1 MVIAFS
7 AITISAANQADK
19 NNQQNNKISE
29 QAYYKWEELYQ
40 ICINEYDSCIK
51 DATIDDGKKLKKL
64 KMSEVEYNSYKDLC
78 SKLKSSIV
86 QLKTASD
93 FNTPIDF
100 DINKW
105 DSLSCKFREVIKSNI
120 KDELGDDNYKTWEK
134 KCSALKDYY
143 SKLSENYKNA
153 KHAYAESLIKNDINQ
168 KTKISQ
174 LEAQNDSLTKKLEAQ
189 DKKQDPCN
197 LWYDYQEKQI
207 LSKLRNTLSE
217 YETETLLGIT
227 KTDINALSTLSNKVK
242 ENYEK
247 MQRGEK
253 VNDNNITIWKQKS
266 DEIYNK
272 IYNNALKYKKWTKTY
287 NITKETAMLWNNH
300 YTSFYNA
307 YTNLSKKKSPQTSSH
322 NGASE
327 QNYERLS
334 SSNLLTENK
343 KLKSAATQAFE
354 VCLFYP
360 LAVKYNKEYVDYA
373 YDAAKKLIDAEI
385 HTETLAMKNDW
396 YKYSPLLKNYGL
408 YNTNVINYI
417 NWCKSVIT
425 KYKGNISTND
435 ITYFKDKLKFYY
447 DLYKTNVTITYLDN
461 VIDEFYSMLE
471 KNVSK
476 NKNIEPNAIDNFI
489 RIYLK

>member
-1 MVIAFS
+1 M
-7 AITISAANQADK
+7 
-19 NNQQNNKISE
+19 
-29 QAYYKWEELYQ
+29 
-40 ICINEYDSCIK
+40 
-51 DATIDDGKKLKKL
+51 KKLL
-64 KMSEVEYNSYKDLC
+64 LILFISLFFNGINSY
-78 SKLKSSIV
+78 
-86 QLKTASD
+86 
-93 FNTPIDF
+93 
-100 DINKW
+100 
-105 DSLSCKFREVIKSNI
+105 
-120 KDELGDDNYKTWEK
+120 
-134 KCSALKDYY
+134 
-143 SKLSENYKNA
+143 
-153 KHAYAESLIKNDINQ
+153 
-168 KTKISQ
+168 
-174 LEAQNDSLTKKLEAQ
+174 AQ
-189 DKKQDPCN
+189 DKCN
-197 LWYDYQEKQI
+197 IWYDYQEKQI

-217 YETETLLGIT
+217 YKTESLLGIT
-227 KTDINALSTLSNKVK
+227 ITDIEALSTLSNKVK

-272 IYNNALKYKKWTKTY
+272 IYNNALKDKKWTKTY
-287 NITKETAMLWNNH
+287 NITKETAMLWNNR

-307 YTNLSKKKSPQTSSH
+307 YTNPSSSKKKSHQTSSH

-334 SSNLLTENK
+334 SNGLQSENQ

-360 LAVKYNKEYVDYA
+360 LAVKYNKEYVDFA
-373 YDAAKKLIDAEI
+373 YKAAKQLIDAEI
-385 HTETLAMKNDW
+385 HTETPQMKTDW
-396 YKYSPLLKNYGL
+396 KKYSPLLKNYEL

-417 NWCKSVIT
+417 NWCKSEIT

-476 NKNIEPNAIDNFI
+476 NENIGPNAIDNFI